1 MEQENTVDYNDLKG
15 SFVSNNSSFDGLYD
29 HYVNKN
35 GMKEGDFA
43 NKIIP
48 SLWINGPKTHKWL
61 VDNGYLTEEQ
71 YQKAK
76 ADVAKQEEQPIEEP
90 KVLEGEATD
99 VAGNAVYSPDDDS
112 VVSAEV
118 GGSAYDPDSEG
129 EVSIA
134 PETKPSEKP
143 KIAFP
148 QKMGNLGSKIK
159 DSWKK
164 FNEKIDVPRDEEKL
178 KDTMSRNASL
188 ASLLGK
194 NSGASMEDKFNAVGD
209 WARGI
214 NLAKAS
220 YEGLNGLPLTPY
232 STYWQDLAKQIQN
245 NNVKNFN
252 KVNDSKNIPEQEA
265 AEKRKRIDKTRY
277 LSKAPEPLK
286 KMVETVL
293 GSKTVSREQ
302 FEEVLGKTGKKLMM
316 EAAVAE
322 DPNRDNEAYVN
333 ELMDSYYNDYV
344 SIHDQYGE
352 GLSKQSTVLANEGAG
367 LGNVYRDLENRAK
380 TISNDV
386 DLQNYVNGIRGQINE
401 LRKVK
406 YDNIKS
412 SKLDYFAVEQA
423 LMNVV
428 SGIYTTSNGQNV
440 GGNAGVNVPGV
451 GSASISAG
459 ANRNQSLDK
468 LAAQNVPLAK
478 EAADQFKNLTSG
490 NVTEW
495 NKWIDTQIKALEK
508 TVEDIKKINPN
519 VAKANTLQSRFGFD
533 GTSPINQDYSYYSS
547 LWG

>member
-76 ADVAKQEEQPIEEP
+76 ADVARKEEEPIVEP

-159 DSWKK
+159 DGWKK
-164 FNEKIDVPRDEEKL
+164 FNEKIDVPRDTDKL
-178 KDTMSRNASL
+178 NETLARNASL

-194 NSGASMEDKFNAVGD
+194 NSGASISDKSSAIGD
-209 WARGI
+209 WARNI

-220 YEGLNGLPLTPY
+220 YEGLNGLPLSKYQSNVT
-232 STYWQDLAKQIQN
+232 DLLNNIQT

-252 KVNDSKNIPEQEA
+252 KINDSKNTAKEEA
-265 AEKRKRIDKTRY
+265 ADKRSRIDQTRY

-286 KMVETVL
+286 EMVGQFL
-293 GSKTVSREQ
+293 GSKLLSREA
-302 FEEVLGKTGKKLMM
+302 FEDKLGAKGRQELL
-316 EAAVAE
+316 EAAKAE
-322 DPNRDNEAYVN
+322 DPTRDNESYVN
-333 ELMDSYYNDYV
+333 SLMDYYYNDYV
-344 SIHDQYGE
+344 SAHDQYE
-352 GLSKQSTVLANEGAG
+352 PGLTKQGAVIANTGAD
-367 LGNVYRDLENRAK
+367 LGNVYKALENRAK

-401 LRKVK
+401 LRKLK

-451 GSASISAG
+451 GSAGISAG

-478 EAADQFKNLTSG
+478 EAADQFKNLTNG